1 MSALALSCAVRTDTG
16 PVRPHNEDAAFATAR
31 LAVVADGVGGHAA
44 GEVAS
49 RTVVGALASLEK
61 AWVDEP
67 LEAALARAVEEG
79 NDRIAFIA
87 GCRPETA
94 GMGTTLTAVALH
106 GEYLVA
112 NIGDSRTYL
121 LRDGELRQLTRDDS
135 YLQELL
141 DSGAVTPEAARTH
154 PRRNVVTAA
163 LDGAPGRAAAI
174 DRVPARTGRPVAVV
188 LGRAVRRA
196 RRAADRRAARGARR
210 RARGRRARARGAGRR
225 RPRQRHRRG
234 RRCRAGGYAGAL
246 AARLAPASLLQA
258 PVAMRVAPAWATA
271 FACRGRGFAPGDA
284 SVHLFSLGVS
294 NCTLDARAVDNSVSA
309 RLIHSSAQPEANP
322 SPVQAHAVAQATHHH
337 PTPPAPAK
345 ARYQA
350 SSSAAPGWAWR
361 VSSPDSPVRI
371 R

>member
-31 LAVVADGVGGHAA
+31 LAAVADGVGGHAA

-67 LEAALARAVEEG
+67 LEVAFARAVEEG

-87 GCRPETA
+87 ECRPETA

-106 GEYLVA
+106 GDYLVA

-174 DRVPARTGRPVAVV
+174 ARVPARAGDRLLLCSDGLSDV
-188 LGRAVRRA
+188 LDEPRIAA
-196 RRAADRRAARGARR
+196 LLAYPDATRAADALVRAALDAGARDNVT
-210 RARGRRARARGAGRR
+210 AVVADVV
-225 RPRQRHRRG
+225 
-234 RRCRAGGYAGAL
+234 
-246 AARLAPASLLQA
+246 
-258 PVAMRVAPAWATA
+258 PVDT
-271 FACRGRGFAPGDA
+271 
-284 SVHLFSLGVS
+284 
-294 NCTLDARAVDNSVSA
+294 
-309 RLIHSSAQPEANP
+309 
-322 SPVQAHAVAQATHHH
+322 
-337 PTPPAPAK
+337 PAP
-345 ARYQA
+345 
-350 SSSAAPGWAWR
+350 WVR
-361 VSSPDSPVRI
+361 V
-371 R
+371 

>member
-31 LAVVADGVGGHAA
+31 LAAVADGVGGHAA

-94 GMGTTLTAVALH
+94 GMGTTLTAIALH
-106 GEYLVA
+106 GDYLVA

-121 LRDGELRQLTRDDS
+121 LRDGDLRQLTRDDS

-174 DRVPARTGRPVAVV
+174 ARVPARAGDRLLLCSDGLSDV
-188 LGRAVRRA
+188 LDEPRI
-196 RRAADRRAARGARR
+196 AALLAESDT
-210 RARGRRARARGAGRR
+210 ARA
-225 RPRQRHRRG
+225 
-234 RRCRAGGYAGAL
+234 AGAL
-246 AARLAPASLLQA
+246 VRAALDAGARDNVTVVVADAV
-258 PVAMRVAPAWATA
+258 PVAAPMPWI
-271 FACRGRGFAPGDA
+271 RG
-284 SVHLFSLGVS
+284 
-294 NCTLDARAVDNSVSA
+294 
-309 RLIHSSAQPEANP
+309 
-322 SPVQAHAVAQATHHH
+322 
-337 PTPPAPAK
+337 
-345 ARYQA
+345 
-350 SSSAAPGWAWR
+350 
-361 VSSPDSPVRI
+361 
-371 R
+371 